1 MRVEQEDEDE
11 EGEGDVRKTSNP
23 GHEDVYK
30 VIVTRESGL
39 QASDPTR

>member
-11 EGEGDVRKTSNP
+11 ESEEDERKTSIH
-23 GHEDVYK
+23 GHEDLYK
-30 VIVTRESGL
+30 VVITRESGL